1 MGNSRYD
8 TNLNNFKKEVIQLDE
23 NFETYLDKYINLYPS
38 AKVYTTNN
46 EIQNLFSGYKDRLD
60 KNQTDLE
67 LLLSKITDYFDGLN
81 TDTAKLQVKIDKLK
95 RDNDVLEVNLTNL
108 KNSNNAATGIYEQ
121 FDFNLHTS
129 ITYNIIILVSSLI
142 IFYITYKK
150 MISKQYL
157 STTALK
163 YN

>member
-1 MGNSRYD
+1 
-8 TNLNNFKKEVIQLDE
+8 
-23 NFETYLDKYINLYPS
+23 
-38 AKVYTTNN
+38 
-46 EIQNLFSGYKDRLD
+46 
-60 KNQTDLE
+60 
-67 LLLSKITDYFDGLN
+67 GLN

-108 KNSNNAATGIYEQ
+108 KNSNNAAKGIYEQ

>member
-108 KNSNNAATGIYEQ
+108 KNSNNAAKGIYEQ